1 MAESFPS
8 KAIEK
13 TDFVKKIGRIVDR
26 VTEEDSNDSSLIRKR
41 GSGSLSPAD
50 LAELSLLCTL
60 HSNLEHQ
67 EDTSAS
73 NEDRSEY
80 GFNSVEPVQLIVIVR
95 LLDRLINRATGIKFL
110 ASALEVLESA
120 DSPSHASSAMD
131 QVRSAAFLWMDPLQS
146 SLLTIRTT
154 VDQTGERGTHH
165 AERTSTGTRS
175 STNCTVHGNGSA
187 HRSHCH
193 QRRHH

>member
-131 QVRSAAFLWMDPLQS
+131 QVRSALPFCGW
-146 SLLTIRTT
+146 I
-154 VDQTGERGTHH
+154 
-165 AERTSTGTRS
+165 
-175 STNCTVHGNGSA
+175 
-187 HRSHCH
+187 HCSPPCSP
-193 QRRHH
+193 